1 VVYEVNPA
9 PSSSAS
15 SQDRVKQL
23 NKRFKLLGS
32 SGLQV
37 LKHLGAGNK
46 ATDVAKMLKPPC
58 TKANVTYWTKKLLK
72 MGALQLQTKDVI
84 KIYSLTPYGSKLLT
98 RSEGDIS
105 ESVCLEDYAVKFEV
119 LERERR
125 PIEWEKLGDPR
136 NWEKLGVRIGG
147 VRVVR
152 TSVSV
157 IIHPGKLK
165 GFDTHELLMTSGR
178 IVEWV
183 KRILEDKFGML
194 LSDDGVELHKPTWR
208 FYTPEA
214 EEDLKFGTVIT
225 EGVGRTDDSPP
236 EYRPHEEYDGEA
248 RAHARHLLPDSVKR
262 VENKVDMINAN
273 LLKVTENLAALTE
286 SIGRLADSLSP
297 LAGELSRAEGVK
309 EPVNEPVKDFG
320 GDPRDAYSR

>member
-1 VVYEVNPA
+1 MNSKA
-9 PSSSAS
+9 RSAS
-15 SQDRVKQL
+15 SRDGVKQL

-46 ATDVAKMLKPPC
+46 ASDVAKMVKPPC
-58 TKANVTYWTKKLLK
+58 TKANITYWTKKLLK
-72 MGALQLQTKDVI
+72 MGALRLQTKDVI

-98 RSEGDIS
+98 RSEGS
-105 ESVCLEDYAVKFEV
+105 VFEPVCLEDYAVKFDV
-119 LERERR
+119 LEGERR
-125 PIEWEKLGDPR
+125 VIVWEKLGDPR
-136 NWEKLGVRIGG
+136 NWVKLGVRIGG

-152 TSVSV
+152 TSGSV
-157 IIHPGKLK
+157 IVHPGKLK
-165 GFDTHELLMTSGR
+165 GFDSHELLMTSGR

-208 FYTPEA
+208 YYTEEA
-214 EEDLKFGTVIT
+214 KEDVKFGTVIT
-225 EGVGRTDDSPP
+225 EGVGRTDVSPP
-236 EYRPHEEYDGEA
+236 ERRPHEEYDGEE

-262 VENKVDMINAN
+262 LEGKVDQVNAN
-273 LLKVTENLAALTE
+273 MVKVTETLGALTTNL
-286 SIGRLADSLSP
+286 GRLVDALSP
-297 LAGELSRAEGVK
+297 LAGELSSREVK
-309 EPVNEPVKDFG
+309 EDKGFG